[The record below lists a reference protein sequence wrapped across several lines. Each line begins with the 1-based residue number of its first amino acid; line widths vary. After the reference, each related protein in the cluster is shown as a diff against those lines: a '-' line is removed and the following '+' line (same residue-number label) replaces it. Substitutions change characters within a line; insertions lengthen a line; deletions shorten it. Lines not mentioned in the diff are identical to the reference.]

1 MNFVF
6 DVDGT
11 LTPSRC
17 SIDPQFRQWFMNWIE
32 HRAVWLVTG
41 SDYAKTVEQL
51 GTELCERVTGVYN
64 CLGNELHTAGVQQR
78 VKTFALNDEQTQFL
92 GQLLKFSLYPTR
104 TGQHIESRGSMVNFS
119 VVGRGADREQRA
131 DYHRWDL
138 VNAERGRFAVLIESE
153 FPELSAQVAGETG
166 IDIVPRGW
174 DKSQIADD
182 LKPYIYFGDRCE
194 PGGNDWPAAK
204 LAQEFHQVRDWRET
218 WSILQQRYLG

>member
-41 SDYAKTVEQL
+41 SDYAKTLEQL
-51 GTELCERVTGVYN
+51 GSELCERVTGVYN

-78 VKTFALNDEQTQFL
+78 VKTFALDDAQTEFL
-92 GQLLKFSLYPTR
+92 KQLLKFSPYPTR
-104 TGQHIESRGSMVNFS
+104 TGTHIEHRGSMVNFS

-131 DYHRWDL
+131 DYHQWDQAH
-138 VNAERGRFAVLIESE
+138 AERGRFAVLIESE

-182 LKPYIYFGDRCE
+182 LKPYIYFGDRCH